1 METRLKEKIDYSN
14 VLLKKYP
21 DRIPVIIEKCDF
33 LELSNYKYLLP
44 KQMYVSYFLTI
55 IKTKMNKTFDSRKA
69 IFTFV
74 KSGTGYLLINLN
86 ENMENVYNQ
95 FKEPDGFLHI
105 KFGIENTFG

>member
-1 METRLKEKIDYSN
+1 MEIN
-14 VLLKKYP
+14 ILLKKYP

-33 LELSNYKYLLP
+33 LDLENYKYLLP
-44 KQMYVSYFLTI
+44 KKMYVSYFLSI

-74 KSGTGYLLINLN
+74 KSGTSYFLVSLN
-86 ENMENVYNQ
+86 ENMETVYDRYKND
-95 FKEPDGFLHI
+95 DGFLYI